1 VAWTKQR
8 FPFGLEHFSVGLF
21 LNKKLEEEKSRAMI
35 PILKLFLEDES
46 WNHRPRKVRV
56 RERFSSEQVAIL
68 TEALGQNMYPKKS
81 DFDELAKKVKTTRI
95 RVKRWF
101 MNKYIRLFSY

>member
-1 VAWTKQR
+1 MAWTKKH
-8 FPFGLEHFSVGLF
+8 FPVGLKYFDVGLF
-21 LNKKLEEEKSRAMI
+21 LNKKLEEEKSRAMM

-46 WNHRPRKVRV
+46 WNHRPPKVRV
-56 RERFSSEQVAIL
+56 RERFSSEQVAVL
-68 TEALGQNMYPKKS
+68 TEAFTDNMYPDKFG
-81 DFDELAKKVKTTRI
+81 FDELAKKVKTTRI